1 MEGKEKGGRE
11 KKKRMDDG
19 PPPPSVSSAQFIP
32 KVHKSNPPRN
42 LFTANN
48 FGISSITSLP
58 FIHFFVVDLRSS
70 LCLQGTL
77 MKRINARG
85 DLPNLTRLK
94 MPTFRSFCSSSAI
107 LLTILDVLLFTA
119 QFANSS
125 DDSFVWS
132 MEQYAYDP
140 ISDTML
146 RSLLGYD
153 TKSEQNIRPFR
164 IFLAAQPPKEIR
176 MENEKGGDE
185 GAKERII
192 MAKRKNAEL
201 VNHIL
206 KNFAS
211 LNRLGD
217 AGKK

>member
-1 MEGKEKGGRE
+1 
-11 KKKRMDDG
+11 
-19 PPPPSVSSAQFIP
+19 
-32 KVHKSNPPRN
+32 
-42 LFTANN
+42 
-48 FGISSITSLP
+48 
-58 FIHFFVVDLRSS
+58 
-70 LCLQGTL
+70 
-77 MKRINARG
+77 
-85 DLPNLTRLK
+85 
-94 MPTFRSFCSSSAI
+94 MPIFRSFCSSSAI
-107 LLTILDVLLFTA
+107 LLTVLDVFLFTA

-125 DDSFVWS
+125 APADDSFVWP

-153 TKSEQNIRPFR
+153 AKSEQNIRPFR

-185 GAKERII
+185 GAKERI
-192 MAKRKNAEL
+192 
-201 VNHIL
+201 
-206 KNFAS
+206 NFAS